1 MTKRILIL
9 TLTLIVIFTSL
20 QSIAKDYLVT
30 DLSRNQ
36 VIINFID
43 TMQYAE
49 ARELLLSSITLKDL
63 DPNLAFWAGDNFLLG
78 KNSFPQHIENA
89 KYWLSIAAENNQPN
103 ALLLLGEL
111 MINGALVEKDCV
123 LGVEYIKASIE
134 HGSVAAKVQLAN
146 NYVNGTCVNKDTKVA
161 LELLSDPVKL
171 KEPSA
176 LAMMG
181 IIHFYGLGV
190 PRDEIRASKYY
201 EEGAALGNC
210 SSLYAVGAMY
220 ENGIVYGT
228 NLDKALE
235 VFQNSVDEGCNES
248 LVPLAYFYHDGRGV
262 KQDFRRAFLLFQ
274 EANKNGDIEA
284 RGQLG
289 IMLINGTGIEQN
301 VRRGIQLLQE
311 AAELGDSRSMTVLGT
326 LYFYGEDIERDYN
339 LAAKWYKKAI
349 NGNDPWAMA
358 HYGFLHEFGL
368 GVELD
373 IEIAERWYV
382 EATRQGNVLS
392 LHRLATWY
400 IQGKYYEK
408 NHLSALM
415 ILEDANQSGRD
426 IILADIAL
434 LLTCSYDPDIRDI
447 QRAKLLLSERRRK
460 VKKDYFKFDWIEAA
474 LLADELKFSEA
485 QKKLENSEEWFNE
498 ATELSIA
505 QQDVKELF
513 NAMRSQYQAERKC
526 RFYN

>member
-1 MTKRILIL
+1 MLIF
-9 TLTLIVIFTSL
+9 IFITL
-20 QSIAKDYLVT
+20 QSIAKGYLDT
-30 DLSRNQ
+30 GLSRNQ
-36 VIINFID
+36 VIRDLID

-49 ARELLLSSITLKDL
+49 ARELILSSKNLNEL

-78 KNSFPQHIENA
+78 KHSFPQHIENA
-89 KYWLSIAAENNQPN
+89 QYWLSISADNNEPN

-111 MINGALVEKDCV
+111 MINGSLVEQDCI
-123 LGVEYIKASIE
+123 LGVEYTKASIE

-146 NYVNGTCVNKDTKVA
+146 QYVNGTCVNKDTKVA

-176 LAMMG
+176 LGMMG
-181 IIHFYGLGV
+181 IIHFHGLGV
-190 PRDEIRASKYY
+190 PRDEIRASKYF
-201 EEGAALGNC
+201 EEAAALGHC
-210 SSLYAVGAMY
+210 SSIYAVGAMY
-220 ENGIVYGT
+220 ENGIVYAI
-228 NLDKALE
+228 NLEKALE
-235 VFQNSVDEGCNES
+235 VFQNAVDEGCDES

-274 EANKNGDIEA
+274 EANKKGDLEA
-284 RGQLG
+284 RGQMG
-289 IMLINGTGIEQN
+289 IMFINGTGIEQN

-349 NGNDPWAMA
+349 NESDPWAMA

-373 IEIAERWYV
+373 FEIAEKWYI

-400 IQGKYYEK
+400 INGKYYEI

-415 ILEDANQSGRD
+415 ILEDANRLDRD
-426 IILADIAL
+426 IILTDIAL

-447 QRAKLLLSERRRK
+447 QRAKILLSERRSR
-460 VKKDYFKFDWIEAA
+460 VKQDYYKFDWIEAA
-474 LLADELKFSEA
+474 LLADDLKFSEA
-485 QKKLENSEEWFNE
+485 QNKLENSEKWFNE
-498 ATELSIA
+498 ASQLSIA
-505 QQDVKELF
+505 QQDVKELY
-513 NAMRSQYQAERKC
+513 NAMRSQYQAKKKC